1 MEWFEFGLR
10 YTHIIFGF
18 AGLAAFWIPI
28 LTRKGGR
35 QHVKYGNLFLKC
47 AYIVLGSAEISVIYR
62 LGKFILAGKGPA
74 EAPMQFSFLLFLGY
88 LALVTFIMIRHAI
101 LVLRYKKNPE
111 LLQSTGNRIMA
122 VLAILAS
129 VLLVVYTFTFAP
141 PNKIILFVLSP
152 LGIST
157 GYGILK
163 YLNSTISPKSWVYEH
178 IGGMLGGG
186 IAFHTAFAVFGGAR
200 IFNLGLEGGLAV
212 LPWILPALIGIPASI
227 IWVNIYNKK
236 YAKFGIKKDRQLMG
250 GLDQSLPSVSK

>member
-18 AGLAAFWIPI
+18 LGLTVFWIPI
-28 LTRKGGR
+28 LTRKGVK
-35 QHVKYGNLFLKC
+35 QHVRYGNLFLKC
-47 AYIVLGSAEISVIYR
+47 AYIVLGSAEISVIYK
-62 LGKFILAGKGPA
+62 LGSFLLTGKRPA
-74 EAPMQFSFLLFLGY
+74 DAPMEFSFALFLGY

-111 LLQSTGNRIMA
+111 LLQTTGNRVMA

-129 VLLVVYTFTFAP
+129 VLLVAYTITFAP
-141 PNKIILFVLSP
+141 PNKIILFALSP
-152 LGIST
+152 IGLST
-157 GYGILK
+157 GYGMLK

-200 IFNLGLEGGLAV
+200 LFNLFLEGSLA
-212 LPWILPALIGIPASI
+212 ILPFILPSIIGIPASI
-227 IWVNIYNKK
+227 IWVNIYKKK
-236 YAKFGIKKDRQLMG
+236 YAKFGIKKGQQLMS
-250 GLDQSLPSVSK
+250 GLDQSLPSIK